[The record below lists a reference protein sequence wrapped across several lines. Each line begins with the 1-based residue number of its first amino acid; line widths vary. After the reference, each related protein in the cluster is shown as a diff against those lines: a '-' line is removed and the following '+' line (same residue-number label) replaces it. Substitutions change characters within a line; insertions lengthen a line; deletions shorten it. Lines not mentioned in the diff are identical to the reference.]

1 MAAFSLSG
9 QKILN
14 PSFSWKRIPYNLR
27 VALVSTFV
35 IGVVAHFFCYTNVF
49 FNHDDASMYWY
60 RISLGDAATGTRWL
74 TPLWQT
80 MVACVQIPWLEGIF
94 TLFFYSLSVWL
105 ICETLEITYP
115 ALIVL
120 VSGILVTSP
129 TAISS
134 NMYLS
139 SAHQYA
145 GALLFACLALYAFEK
160 WKHGW
165 FWAFG
170 FLLVSAGTYASYVNL
185 SVTLFLMLHIVKIL
199 TTQRE
204 NPVRVFWDHLR
215 FLLTFGAAM
224 VATSGIVS
232 VIIRIFGT
240 TAQGRVDDAIHGTGT
255 QYLENLL
262 HAVDVVVEYFSPFND
277 LSYFQENPLVY
288 GVFSVAAVCSLVLL
302 VLLFIKNR
310 IWQQPLRLL
319 VLVVDILCLPLAMN
333 LIGMFYQAHTLMQI
347 AFVVPWL
354 LFVLLAQR
362 FCTQPDLVAW
372 VQAGAARAKVFV
384 GYAVVVAAVSVVTI
398 VNGIYLA
405 NVSYMKAYAIYESGL
420 ALTNRIVDRIEA
432 TPDYVAGQT
441 RVLFVG
447 DIKNNYA
454 PYRYGFAMTD
464 SVTGIGRYSWDTSLT
479 YNLVLST
486 YIEQQLGI
494 QMQFLNPT
502 DPAYA
507 DTAPEL
513 LAEAGVSWADES
525 EEIINGLEAFP
536 SQNCIY
542 LQDDVLIIKLS
553 D

>member
-27 VALVSTFV
+27 VALVATFV

-129 TAISS
+129 TAIAS

-160 WKHGW
+160 WKYGW
-165 FWAFG
+165 LGAFVC
-170 FLLVSAGTYASYVNL
+170 LLISAGTYASYVNL
-185 SVTLFLMLHIVKIL
+185 SVSLFLLLHIVRIL
-199 TTQRE
+199 TTRQE
-204 NPVRVFWDHLR
+204 NPVQVFWKHLR

-224 VATSGIVS
+224 VATAGIVAFL
-232 VIIRIFGT
+232 VKLFGVK
-240 TAQGRVDDAIHGTGT
+240 AQGRVDDALYGGGA
-255 QYLENLL
+255 QYGEKIADALTLVWES
-262 HAVDVVVEYFSPFND
+262 FSPTGD

-288 GVFSVAAVCSLVLL
+288 GVFAVAAVCSLVLL

-310 IWQQPLRLL
+310 IWQQPLRLV

-333 LIGMFYQAHTLMQI
+333 LIGVFYYGHTLMQI

-354 LFVLLAQR
+354 LFVMLAQR
-362 FCTQPDLVAW
+362 LSNQPDLAAW
-372 VQAGAARAKVFV
+372 VQAGVRQARAFAF
-384 GYAVVVAAVSVVTI
+384 YAAVVAAVSVVTI
-398 VNGIYLA
+398 VNGVYLA
-405 NVSYMKAYAIYESGL
+405 NVSYMKAYALYESGL

-432 TPDYVAGQT
+432 TPEYVAGQT

-464 SVTGIGRYSWDTSLT
+464 SITGIGRYSWDTSLT

-507 DTAPEL
+507 DTAPDL

-525 EEIINGLEAFP
+525 EDIINGLEAFP

>member
-1 MAAFSLSG
+1 MAAFSFSG

-27 VALVSTFV
+27 VALVATFV

-129 TAISS
+129 TAIAS

-160 WKHGW
+160 WKYGW
-165 FWAFG
+165 LGAFVC
-170 FLLVSAGTYASYVNL
+170 LLISAGTYASYVNL
-185 SVTLFLMLHIVKIL
+185 SVSLFLLLHIVRIL
-199 TTQRE
+199 TTRQE
-204 NPVRVFWDHLR
+204 NPVQVFWKHLR

-224 VATSGIVS
+224 VATAGIVAFL
-232 VIIRIFGT
+232 VKLFGVK
-240 TAQGRVDDAIHGTGT
+240 AQGRVDDALYGGGA
-255 QYLENLL
+255 QYGEKIADALTLVWES
-262 HAVDVVVEYFSPFND
+262 FSPTGD

-288 GVFSVAAVCSLVLL
+288 GVFAMAAVCSLVLL

-310 IWQQPLRLL
+310 IWQQPLRLM
-319 VLVVDILCLPLAMN
+319 VLVVDLLCLPLAMN
-333 LIGMFYQAHTLMQI
+333 LIGVFYYGHTLMQI
-347 AFVVPWL
+347 AFVTPWL

-362 FCTQPDLVAW
+362 LASQPDLAAW
-372 VQAGAARAKVFV
+372 VQAGVQQARAFAF
-384 GYAVVVAAVSVVTI
+384 YAAVVAAVSVVTI
-398 VNGIYLA
+398 VNGVYLA
-405 NVSYMKAYAIYESGL
+405 NVSYMKAYALYESGL

-432 TPDYVAGQT
+432 TPEYVAGQT

-464 SVTGIGRYSWDTSLT
+464 SITGIGRYSWDTSLT

-507 DTAPEL
+507 ETAPDL

-525 EEIINGLEAFP
+525 EDIINGLEAFP

>member
-49 FNHDDASMYWY
+49 FNHDDATMYWY
-60 RISLGDAATGTRWL
+60 RLSVGDAAAGTRWL
-74 TPLWQT
+74 APLWQT
-80 MVACVQIPWLEGIF
+80 LVACVQMPWLEGIF

-129 TAISS
+129 TTIAS
-134 NMYLS
+134 NMYLG

-160 WKHGW
+160 WKYGW

-170 FLLVSAGTYASYVNL
+170 CLLVSAGTYAAYVNL
-185 SVTLFLMLHIVKIL
+185 SVSLFLMLHIVRIL
-199 TTQRE
+199 TTRQE
-204 NPVRVFWDHLR
+204 NAVRVFWEHLR

-224 VATSGIVS
+224 VATAGIMAFLVKL
-232 VIIRIFGT
+232 FGVA
-240 TAQGRVDDAIHGTGT
+240 AQGRVDDALYGGAA
-255 QYLENLL
+255 QYGEKIADALL
-262 HAVDVVVEYFSPFND
+262 VVWEAFSPTGN

-288 GVFSVAAVCSLVLL
+288 GVFAVAAVCSLALL

-310 IWQQPLRLL
+310 IWQQPLQLV

-333 LIGMFYQAHTLMQI
+333 LIGVFYYGHTLMQI
-347 AFVVPWL
+347 AFVTPWL

-362 FCTQPDLVAW
+362 LSTQPDLATW
-372 VQAGAARAKVFV
+372 VQAGVRQVRAFAF
-384 GYAVVVAAVSVVTI
+384 YAVVVAAVSVVTI

-405 NVSYMKAYAIYESGL
+405 NISYMKAYAIYESGL

-432 TPDYVAGQT
+432 TPEYVAGQT

-454 PYRYGFAMTD
+454 PYRHGFAMTD

-479 YNLVLST
+479 YNFVLST

-502 DPAYA
+502 DSVYA
-507 DTAPEL
+507 DTATEL

-525 EEIINGLEAFP
+525 EEIIRGLESFP
-536 SQNCIY
+536 SQNCTY
-542 LQDDVLIIKLS
+542 LRDDVLIIKLS

>member
-27 VALVSTFV
+27 VALVATFV

-49 FNHDDASMYWY
+49 FNHDDATMYWY
-60 RISLGDAATGTRWL
+60 RISIGNAATGSRWL
-74 TPLWQT
+74 APLWQT
-80 MVACVQIPWLEGIF
+80 LVACVQMPWLEGIF

-105 ICETLEITYP
+105 ICEALEITYP

-139 SAHQYA
+139 SAHQYS

-160 WKHGW
+160 WKYGW
-165 FWAFG
+165 LGAFVC
-170 FLLVSAGTYASYVNL
+170 LLISAGTYASYVNL
-185 SVTLFLMLHIVKIL
+185 SVSLFLMLHIVRIL
-199 TTQRE
+199 TTRQE
-204 NPVRVFWDHLR
+204 NPVQVFWEHLR

-224 VATSGIVS
+224 VATAGIVAFL
-232 VIIRIFGT
+232 VKLFGVK
-240 TAQGRVDDAIHGTGT
+240 AQGRVDDALYGGVS
-255 QYLENLL
+255 QYGEKIADALTLVWES
-262 HAVDVVVEYFSPFND
+262 FSPTGD

-288 GVFSVAAVCSLVLL
+288 GVFAVAAVCSLVLL

-310 IWQQPLRLL
+310 IWQQPLRLV
-319 VLVVDILCLPLAMN
+319 VLVVDLLCLPLAMN
-333 LIGMFYQAHTLMQI
+333 LIGVFYYGHTLMQI
-347 AFVVPWL
+347 AFVTPWL

-362 FCTQPDLVAW
+362 LASQPDLAAW
-372 VQAGAARAKVFV
+372 VQAGVQQARAFAF
-384 GYAVVVAAVSVVTI
+384 YAAVVAAVSVVTI
-398 VNGIYLA
+398 VNGVYLA
-405 NVSYMKAYAIYESGL
+405 NVSYMKAYALYESGL

-432 TPDYVAGQT
+432 TPEYVAGQT

-464 SVTGIGRYSWDTSLT
+464 SITGIGRYSWDTSLT
-479 YNLVLST
+479 YNFVLST

-507 DTAPEL
+507 DTAPDL

-525 EEIINGLEAFP
+525 EDIINGLEAFP

>member
-94 TLFFYSLSVWL
+94 TLFFYSLSAWL

-139 SAHQYA
+139 SAHQYS

-170 FLLVSAGTYASYVNL
+170 CLLVSAGTYGAYVNL
-185 SVTLFLMLHIVKIL
+185 SVSLFLMLHIVKIL

-224 VATSGIVS
+224 VATAGIVAFL
-232 VIIRIFGT
+232 VKLFGVA
-240 TAQGRVDDAIHGTGT
+240 AQGRVDDALYGGTA
-255 QYLENLL
+255 QY
-262 HAVDVVVEYFSPFND
+262 VEKIADALMLVWESFSPTGD

-288 GVFSVAAVCSLVLL
+288 GVFAVAAVCSLVLL

-333 LIGMFYQAHTLMQI
+333 LIGVFYYGHTLMQI

-362 FCTQPDLVAW
+362 LCTQPDLVAW

-454 PYRYGFAMTD
+454 PYRHGFSMTD

>member
-129 TAISS
+129 TAIAS

-160 WKHGW
+160 WKYGW
-165 FWAFG
+165 LGAFVC
-170 FLLVSAGTYASYVNL
+170 LLISAGTYASYVNL
-185 SVTLFLMLHIVKIL
+185 SVSLFLMLHIVRIL
-199 TTQRE
+199 TTRQE
-204 NPVRVFWDHLR
+204 NPVQVFWKHLR

-224 VATSGIVS
+224 VATAGIVAFL
-232 VIIRIFGT
+232 VKLFGVK
-240 TAQGRVDDAIHGTGT
+240 AQGRVDDALYGGGA
-255 QYLENLL
+255 QYGEKIADALTLVWES
-262 HAVDVVVEYFSPFND
+262 FSPTGD

-288 GVFSVAAVCSLVLL
+288 GVFAMAAVCSLVLL

-310 IWQQPLRLL
+310 IWQQPLRLV

-333 LIGMFYQAHTLMQI
+333 LIGVFYYGHTLMQI

-362 FCTQPDLVAW
+362 LASQPDLAAW
-372 VQAGAARAKVFV
+372 VQAGVQQARAFAF
-384 GYAVVVAAVSVVTI
+384 YAAVVAAVSVVTI
-398 VNGIYLA
+398 VNGVYLA
-405 NVSYMKAYAIYESGL
+405 NVSYMKAYALYESGL

-432 TPDYVAGQT
+432 TPEYVAGQT

-464 SVTGIGRYSWDTSLT
+464 SITGIGRYSWDTSLT

-507 DTAPEL
+507 DTAPDL

-525 EEIINGLEAFP
+525 EDIINGLEAFP

>member
-145 GALLFACLALYAFEK
+145 GALLFACLAVYAFEK

-170 FLLVSAGTYASYVNL
+170 CLLVSAGTYGAYVNL
-185 SVTLFLMLHIVKIL
+185 SVSLFLMLHIVKIL

-224 VATSGIVS
+224 VATAGIVAFL
-232 VIIRIFGT
+232 VKLFGVA
-240 TAQGRVDDAIHGTGT
+240 AQGRVDDALYGGTA
-255 QYLENLL
+255 QY
-262 HAVDVVVEYFSPFND
+262 VEKIADALMLVWESFSPTGD
-277 LSYFQENPLVY
+277 LSYFQEKPLVY
-288 GVFSVAAVCSLVLL
+288 GVFAVAAVCSLVLL

-333 LIGMFYQAHTLMQI
+333 LIGVFYYGHTLMQI

-362 FCTQPDLVAW
+362 LCTQPDLVAW

-405 NVSYMKAYAIYESGL
+405 NVSYMKAYALYESGL

>member
-27 VALVSTFV
+27 VALVATFV

-49 FNHDDASMYWY
+49 FNHDDAGMYWY

-129 TAISS
+129 TAIAS

-165 FWAFG
+165 LGAFVC
-170 FLLVSAGTYASYVNL
+170 LLISAGTYASYVNL
-185 SVTLFLMLHIVKIL
+185 SVSLFLLLHIVRIL
-199 TTQRE
+199 TTRQE
-204 NPVRVFWDHLR
+204 NAVRVFWDHLR

-232 VIIRIFGT
+232 VMIRVFGT
-240 TAQGRVDDAIHGTGT
+240 TAQGRVDDALHSTST
-255 QYLENLL
+255 QYLEKLVS
-262 HAVDVVVEYFSPFND
+262 AVSVVAEYFSPFND

-288 GVFSVAAVCSLVLL
+288 GVFAVAAVCSLVLL
-302 VLLFIKNR
+302 VWLFIKNR
-310 IWQQPLRLL
+310 IWKQPLRLV

-347 AFVVPWL
+347 AFVIPWL

-362 FCTQPDLVAW
+362 LCTQPDLAAW
-372 VQAGAARAKVFV
+372 VQAGVRQARAFAF
-384 GYAVVVAAVSVVTI
+384 YAMVVAAVSAVTI
-398 VNGIYLA
+398 VNGVYLA
-405 NVSYMKAYAIYESGL
+405 NVSYMKAYALYESGL

-432 TPDYVAGQT
+432 TPEYVAGET
-441 RVLFVG
+441 RVLFAG

-454 PYRYGFAMTD
+454 SYRYGFAMTD
-464 SVTGIGRYSWDTSLT
+464 SVAGVGRYSWDTSLT

-494 QMQFLNPT
+494 QMLFLNPT
-502 DPAYA
+502 GSVYA

>member
-1 MAAFSLSG
+1 MAIFSLSG

-14 PSFSWKRIPYNLR
+14 PSFSWKRIPYTLR
-27 VALVSTFV
+27 MALISTFV

-49 FNHDDASMYWY
+49 FNHDDATIYWC
-60 RISLGDAATGTRWL
+60 RLSIGEAATGSRWL
-74 TPLWQT
+74 APLWQT
-80 MVACVQIPWLEGIF
+80 MVACVQMPWLEGIF

-105 ICETLEITYP
+105 ICEALEITYP

-129 TAISS
+129 TTISS
-134 NMYLS
+134 NMYLG
-139 SAHQYA
+139 SAHQYS

-170 FLLVSAGTYASYVNL
+170 FLLISAGTYAAYVNL
-185 SVTLFLMLHIVKIL
+185 SVSLFLMLHIVKIL
-199 TTQRE
+199 TTRRE
-204 NPVRVFWDHLR
+204 NPRRVFWEHLR

-224 VATSGIVS
+224 LATAGIVAFF
-232 VIIRIFGT
+232 VKLFGV
-240 TAQGRVDDAIHGTGT
+240 TAQGRVDDALYGGTA
-255 QYLENLL
+255 QYGEKIADALMLVWE
-262 HAVDVVVEYFSPFND
+262 AFSPTGD

-288 GVFSVAAVCSLVLL
+288 GVFVVAAVCSLVLL

-319 VLVVDILCLPLAMN
+319 VLVVDLLCLPLAMN
-333 LIGMFYQAHTLMQI
+333 LIGVFYYGHTLMQI

-362 FCTQPDLVAW
+362 LCTQPDLVAW
-372 VQAGAARAKVFV
+372 VQAGATRVKMFA

-398 VNGIYLA
+398 VNGVYLA
-405 NVSYMKAYAIYESGL
+405 NVSYMKAYALYESGL

-432 TPDYVAGQT
+432 TPNYVAGET

-464 SVTGIGRYSWDTSLT
+464 SITGIGRYSWDTSLT

-494 QMQFLNPT
+494 QMQFLNPSRSI
-502 DPAYA
+502 YA

-525 EEIINGLEAFP
+525 KEIINGLEEFP

>member
-49 FNHDDASMYWY
+49 FNHDDATMYWY
-60 RISLGDAATGTRWL
+60 RLSVGDAAAGTRWL
-74 TPLWQT
+74 APLWQT
-80 MVACVQIPWLEGIF
+80 LVACVQMPWLEGIF

-129 TAISS
+129 TTIAS
-134 NMYLS
+134 NMYLG

-160 WKHGW
+160 WKYGW

-170 FLLVSAGTYASYVNL
+170 CLLVSAGTYAAYVNL
-185 SVTLFLMLHIVKIL
+185 SVSLFLLLHIVRIL
-199 TTQRE
+199 TTRE
-204 NPVRVFWDHLR
+204 ENSVGVFWEHLR

-224 VATSGIVS
+224 VATAGIMAFLVKL
-232 VIIRIFGT
+232 FGVA
-240 TAQGRVDDAIHGTGT
+240 AQGRVDDALYGGAA
-255 QYLENLL
+255 QYGEKIADALL
-262 HAVDVVVEYFSPFND
+262 VVWEAFSPTGN

-288 GVFSVAAVCSLVLL
+288 GVFAVAAVCSLALL

-310 IWQQPLRLL
+310 IWQQPLRLV

-333 LIGMFYQAHTLMQI
+333 LIGVFYYGHTLMQI
-347 AFVVPWL
+347 AFVTPWL

-362 FCTQPDLVAW
+362 LSTQPDLATW
-372 VQAGAARAKVFV
+372 VQAGVRQVRAFAF
-384 GYAVVVAAVSVVTI
+384 YAVVVAAVSVVTI

-405 NVSYMKAYAIYESGL
+405 NISYMKAYAIYESGL
-420 ALTNRIVDRIEA
+420 ALTNRIADRIEA
-432 TPDYVAGQT
+432 TPEYVAGQT

-454 PYRYGFAMTD
+454 PYRHGFAMTD

-479 YNLVLST
+479 YNFVLST

-502 DPAYA
+502 DSVYA
-507 DTAPEL
+507 DTATEL

-525 EEIINGLEAFP
+525 EEIIRGLESFP
-536 SQNCIY
+536 SQNCTY
-542 LQDDVLIIKLS
+542 LRDDVLIIKLS

>member
-27 VALVSTFV
+27 VALVATFV

-49 FNHDDASMYWY
+49 FNHDDATMYWY
-60 RISLGDAATGTRWL
+60 RISIGNAATGSRWL
-74 TPLWQT
+74 APLWQT
-80 MVACVQIPWLEGIF
+80 LVACVQMPWLEGIF

-105 ICETLEITYP
+105 ICEALEITYP

-160 WKHGW
+160 WKYGW
-165 FWAFG
+165 LGAFVC
-170 FLLVSAGTYASYVNL
+170 LLISAGTYASYVNL
-185 SVTLFLMLHIVKIL
+185 SVSLFLMLHIVRIL
-199 TTQRE
+199 TTRQE
-204 NPVRVFWDHLR
+204 NPVQVFWEHLR

-224 VATSGIVS
+224 VATAGIVAFL
-232 VIIRIFGT
+232 VKLFGVK
-240 TAQGRVDDAIHGTGT
+240 AQGRVDDALYGGVS
-255 QYLENLL
+255 QYGEKIADALALVWES
-262 HAVDVVVEYFSPFND
+262 FSPTGD

-288 GVFSVAAVCSLVLL
+288 GVFAVAAVCSLVVL

-310 IWQQPLRLL
+310 IWQQPLRLM
-319 VLVVDILCLPLAMN
+319 VLVVDLLCLPLAMN
-333 LIGMFYQAHTLMQI
+333 LIGVFYYGHTLMQI

-354 LFVLLAQR
+354 LFVMLAQR
-362 FCTQPDLVAW
+362 LSNQPDLAAW
-372 VQAGAARAKVFV
+372 VQAGVRQARAFAF
-384 GYAVVVAAVSVVTI
+384 YAAVVAAVSVVTI
-398 VNGIYLA
+398 VNGVYLA
-405 NVSYMKAYAIYESGL
+405 NVSYMKAYALYESGL

-432 TPDYVAGQT
+432 TPEYVAGQT

-464 SVTGIGRYSWDTSLT
+464 SITGIGRYSWDTSLT

-507 DTAPEL
+507 DTAPDL

-525 EEIINGLEAFP
+525 EDIINGLEAFP